1 MLRIAALATVVD
13 ASFEEWM
20 QQFGKTYNGDEMQ
33 KREQI
38 FNDNMAFIE
47 SENAKGNSYTLGWTP
62 FMDLTNDEFKAGYL
76 GFAAPSE
83 LFEGAV
89 NLGSHEATGDAA
101 ATVDWR
107 SKGAVTPV
115 KNQGQCGSCW
125 AFSTTGGIEGAWEIS
140 TNQLVSLSEQQFVDC
155 DKSSNGCG
163 GGLMSSAFQWAESQ
177 DLCTEQE
184 YSYEAVDGSCRANG
198 CTGIS
203 AGGITGYKSVSS
215 SKSALE
221 SAITKGPVSVAIEA
235 DQSAFQFY
243 TGGVMSGTCGTQL
256 DHGVLAVGYD
266 SESWIVKN
274 SWGASWGESGYIRL
288 TNNGNQCGILNSA
301 AYPVVSSSVT
311 V

>member
-1 MLRIAALATVVD
+1 VRGQFAAWKTTHNKVYATADEEANALAAYIEND
-13 ASFEEWM
+13 RIIEEH
-20 QQFGKTYNGDEMQ
+20 
-33 KREQI
+33 
-38 FNDNMAFIE
+38 
-47 SENAKGNSYTLGWTP
+47 NAKKLSWTLGH
-62 FMDLTNDEFKAGYL
+62 NEFSDMTWET
-76 GFAAPSE
+76 FRNTVMSE
-83 LFEGAV
+83 LFLNRNPVNARRVMLKTGLQGAAD
-89 NLGSHEATGDAA
+89 S
-101 ATVDWR
+101 VDWV
-107 SKGAVTPV
+107 SKGAVTAV
-115 KNQGQCGSCW
+115 KNQQRCGSCW
-125 AFSTTGGIEGAWEIS
+125 AFSTTGALEGAWQIE
-140 TNQLVSLSEQQFVDC
+140 TGKLVQVSEQQFVDC

-198 CTGIS
+198 CTGIA